1 MLVDE
6 SVCCLKVEEMNVI
19 EIKLPDSLELSSFEV
34 KMSLASKLFEQGKLT
49 SGQGAELVGLS
60 KRSFIEMLG
69 KYDVSVF
76 GYDSDEL
83 EEDLKNV

>member
-1 MLVDE
+1 
-6 SVCCLKVEEMNVI
+6 MNVI